1 MITITV
7 NNHDI
12 NNNNNNDIN
21 NNNVPRSPHARKRAK
36 APLKSSH
43 EGDVLS
49 DSSTAPL
56 LCAPCTYG
64 GENSEAR
71 PLIACKILITI
82 T

>member
-1 MITITV
+1 MIMITITV

-43 EGDVLS
+43 D
-49 DSSTAPL
+49 DNDHH
-56 LCAPCTYG
+56 
-64 GENSEAR
+64 NS
-71 PLIACKILITI
+71 KQS
-82 T
+82 